1 MDQLY
6 LSNADLEKLAKLQ
19 NDTLVSITAVNR
31 KFNKRKR

>member
-19 NDTLVSITAVNR
+19 NDTLVLITAR
-31 KFNKRKR
+31 P